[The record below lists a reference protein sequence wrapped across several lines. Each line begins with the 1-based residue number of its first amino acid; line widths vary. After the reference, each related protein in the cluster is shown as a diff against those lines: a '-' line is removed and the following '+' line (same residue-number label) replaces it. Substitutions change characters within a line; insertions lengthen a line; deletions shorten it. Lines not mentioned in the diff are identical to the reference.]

1 VTALGAAAPAPCSP
15 DLILPPGFDRLG
27 EVVRI
32 DLVHPHPPMYQP
44 PDLEG
49 IPIKRARAGSLDGE
63 VPQPG
68 DDPCE
73 GVRATLSRGFSAS
86 PAQSHP
92 EPEEEPVDTGPLPTL
107 LLMLRQRATPDRG
120 ATLPNRSLSRDE
132 RRAGKLLVY
141 PDVDRPRSRG
151 ECQEAARPCPFV
163 SCRHH
168 LYLDVD
174 VDSGS
179 LKVNFP
185 DLEPWEL
192 EETCALDVA
201 DRGGVTLEEA
211 GALIHVT
218 RERTRQIETQALRRA
233 RLRNFDLAEEL

>member
-1 VTALGAAAPAPCSP
+1 MTAVGAAAPAPCSP

-32 DLVHPHPPMYQP
+32 DLVHPRPPMYQP
-44 PDLEG
+44 PDL
-49 IPIKRARAGSLDGE
+49 
-63 VPQPG
+63 
-68 DDPCE
+68 
-73 GVRATLSRGFSAS
+73 
-86 PAQSHP
+86 
-92 EPEEEPVDTGPLPTL
+92 EEEPVDTGPLPTL
-107 LLMLRQRATPDRG
+107 LLLRKGITSDRG

-132 RRAGKLLVY
+132 RRAGRLLVY

-151 ECQEAARPCPFV
+151 ECQEAARPCPYV
-163 SCRHH
+163 SCRYH

-201 DRGGVTLEEA
+201 DRGGVTLEEV

-218 RERTRQIETQALRRA
+218 RERTRQIEAQALRRA
-233 RLRNFDLAEEL
+233 RVRNFDLAEEL